1 MIKDTDGYESNHI
14 DIVDYTV
21 VKKETV
27 KDPDRVP
34 QVCFFGLLASAV
46 GGILASIAGD
56 LHVPIILVI
65 VLTLGTGG
73 SVFATFMSFNMKVE
87 RNLCQVTYTN
97 GKVLEQTFGKENFK
111 ELQKFCTIKG

>member
-14 DIVDYTV
+14 DIVDYIV

-27 KDPDRVP
+27 KDPDSVL
-34 QVCFFGLLASAV
+34 QGSFFGFLSIV
-46 GGILASIAGD
+46 EGGILASIAGD

-65 VLTLGTGG
+65 ALTLLMGAC
-73 SVFATFMSFNMKVE
+73 VFATFMSFNMKVE
-87 RNLCQVTYTN
+87 RNICQVTYTN
-97 GKVLEQTFGKENFK
+97 GKVIEQTFGKENFK